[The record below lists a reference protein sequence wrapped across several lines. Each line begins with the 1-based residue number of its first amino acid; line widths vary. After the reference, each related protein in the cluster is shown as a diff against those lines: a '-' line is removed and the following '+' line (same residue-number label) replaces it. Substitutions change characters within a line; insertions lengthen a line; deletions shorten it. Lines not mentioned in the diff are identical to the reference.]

1 MEKISIVLAFLL
13 FNVILYVDF
22 FGSHVSLFF
31 AMAILVV
38 LLLLSYAFSRHE
50 KYAWTLSKKNSALLS
65 MVAITILMLL
75 TVIFYLFGGRS
86 QHGLNPTGIVI
97 WFVYLLS
104 MWQAFKTL
112 KKDSDPQN

>member
-1 MEKISIVLAFLL
+1 MEKISIILAFLL

-22 FGSHVSLFF
+22 FGGHVSLIFP
-31 AMAILVV
+31 MAILVA

-65 MVAITILMLL
+65 MAAVTILMLL
-75 TVIFYLFGGRS
+75 TVIFYVLGGRS

-104 MWQAFKTL
+104 MWQAFKEL
-112 KKDSDPQN
+112 KKDASPQR

>member
-31 AMAILVV
+31 AMAILVA

-50 KYAWTLSKKNSALLS
+50 KYAWTL
-65 MVAITILMLL
+65 
-75 TVIFYLFGGRS
+75 
-86 QHGLNPTGIVI
+86 
-97 WFVYLLS
+97 
-104 MWQAFKTL
+104 
-112 KKDSDPQN
+112 